1 MIRVL
6 CGNIVAAPA
15 LGTLDCT
22 EHGFLVLENGR
33 VLGKFTELPER
44 FQNAE
49 RDDFGDALILPAF
62 CDLHLHA
69 PQYPML
75 GMGMDLPLLKWL
87 EKYAFR
93 TEARF
98 ADPEYA
104 HKAYRALAKK
114 LIDNGTTRVS
124 MFSSLHADATLIL
137 MEELEAAGV
146 SGFVG
151 KVNMDRNAPDYYS
164 ETTEESKRETLRWL
178 KACDR
183 FRKIRPILTPR
194 FTPSCTDELM
204 RWLGDVA
211 KEYNLPV
218 QSHLSE
224 SRGEIAWV
232 KELAPDCERYWETY
246 ARAGLWKP
254 GTLMAHCVYSDEVER
269 KAMRDYG
276 VTAVHCADSNINIA
290 SGIAPVVQLLQEGV
304 SVALGSDIAGGAQLS
319 MLEVIQMSIRT
330 SKIKRMESNWT
341 QGFLSVA
348 DGFCLGTTAGANY
361 FGAKPGF
368 AEGEPLHA
376 IVISDAHLPDA
387 DRLTLRERFERIVY
401 LAKSSD
407 MIAVYA
413 DGNRVR

>member
-1 MIRVL
+1 MKQVL
-6 CGNIVAAPA
+6 CGNLVTVPA
-15 LGTLDCT
+15 LNTLLCT
-22 EHGFLVLENGR
+22 ERGFLVLDDGR
-33 VLGKFTELPER
+33 IEGVFSELPER
-44 FQNAE
+44 FRDAE
-49 RDDFGDALILPAF
+49 RIDYGDALILPSF
-62 CDLHLHA
+62 CDMHLHA

-87 EKYAFR
+87 EKYTFR

-98 ADPEYA
+98 ADAAYA
-104 HKAYRALAKK
+104 RSVYRTLAKK
-114 LIDNGTTRVS
+114 LVENGTTRVS
-124 MFSSLHADATLIL
+124 MFSSLHTDATLVL
-137 MEELEAAGV
+137 MEELESVGIT
-146 SGFVG
+146 GFVG
-151 KVNMDRNAPDYYS
+151 KVNMDRNAPDSYCES
-164 ETTEESKRETLRWL
+164 TEESKRETLRWL

-183 FRKIRPILTPR
+183 FTKVRPILTPR

-211 KEYNLPV
+211 KDYDLPV

-232 KELAPDCERYWETY
+232 KELAPTCERYWETY

-290 SGIAPVVQLLQEGV
+290 SGIAPVRQMLDEGV

-319 MLEVIQMSIRT
+319 MLEVVQMTIRT
-330 SKIKRMESNWT
+330 SKIKRIESGWT

-348 DGFCLGTTAGANY
+348 DGFYLGTTAGASY

-368 AEGEPLHA
+368 AAGEPLHA
-376 IVISDAHLPDA
+376 IVVSDREMPDS

-401 LAKSSD
+401 LAKPENI
-407 MIAVYA
+407 IAVYG
-413 DGNRVR
+413 DGKRLR